1 MIKKLLFLSLLI
13 GSVSAF
19 TASSGDASEAKP
31 MERGNAEKGSKLVGT
46 CVACHG
52 AGIAGAPRVGDKAA
66 WVHRI
71 AQGTEIIYE
80 HALNGF
86 QGTAGIM
93 PAKGGFTHLSDEEV
107 KAAIDFMIE
116 ASK

>member
-1 MIKKLLFLSLLI
+1 MRLPVMPVVVLCIAGLS
-13 GSVSAF
+13 AN
-19 TASSGDASEAKP
+19 TAVADGETIYNSG
-31 MERGNAEKGSKLVGT
+31 

-66 WVHRI
+66 WANRI
-71 AQGTEIIYE
+71 AQGTKIIYE
-80 HALNGF
+80 HALKGF

-93 PAKGGFTHLSDEEV
+93 PAKGGFTHLSDEQV
-107 KAAIDFMIE
+107 KAAIDFMIK

>member
-1 MIKKLLFLSLLI
+1 MRLPVLPVVVFCVAGLFS
-13 GSVSAF
+13 S
-19 TASSGDASEAKP
+19 TAIADGETIYNSG
-31 MERGNAEKGSKLVGT
+31 

-107 KAAIDFMIE
+107 KAAIDFMIK

>member
-1 MIKKLLFLSLLI
+1 MRLPVMPVFVLCVAGLSA
-13 GSVSAF
+13 S
-19 TASSGDASEAKP
+19 TALADGETIYNSG
-31 MERGNAEKGSKLVGT
+31 

-66 WVHRI
+66 WANRI
-71 AQGTEIIYE
+71 AQGTKIIYE
-80 HALNGF
+80 HALKGF

-93 PAKGGFTHLSDEEV
+93 PAKGGFTHLSDEQV
-107 KAAIDFMIE
+107 KAAIDFMIK

>member
-1 MIKKLLFLSLLI
+1 MRLPVMPVVVLCVAGLFAS
-13 GSVSAF
+13 
-19 TASSGDASEAKP
+19 TAMANGETIYNSG
-31 MERGNAEKGSKLVGT
+31 

-71 AQGTEIIYE
+71 AQGKKIMYE
-80 HALNGF
+80 HALKGF
-86 QGTAGIM
+86 QGTAGVM

-107 KAAIDFMIE
+107 KAATDFMIE

>member
-1 MIKKLLFLSLLI
+1 MRLPVLPVVVFCVAGLFS
-13 GSVSAF
+13 S
-19 TASSGDASEAKP
+19 TAIADGETIYNSG
-31 MERGNAEKGSKLVGT
+31 

-66 WVHRI
+66 WVHRS
-71 AQGTEIIYE
+71 AQGREIIYE

-86 QGTAGIM
+86 QETAGIM
-93 PAKGGFTHLSDEEV
+93 PAKGGFTHLSDEQV
-107 KAAIDFMIE
+107 KAAIDFMIK

>member
-1 MIKKLLFLSLLI
+1 MADGETIYN
-13 GSVSAF
+13 
-19 TASSGDASEAKP
+19 SG
-31 MERGNAEKGSKLVGT
+31 

-66 WVHRI
+66 WANRI
-71 AQGTEIIYE
+71 VQGKSIIYE
-80 HALNGF
+80 HALKGF
-86 QGTAGIM
+86 QGTAGTM

-107 KAAIDFMIE
+107 KAATDFMIE

>member
-1 MIKKLLFLSLLI
+1 MKELKAMRLPVLPVVVLCVAGLFS
-13 GSVSAF
+13 S
-19 TASSGDASEAKP
+19 TAIADGETIYNSG
-31 MERGNAEKGSKLVGT
+31 

-52 AGIAGAPRVGDKAA
+52 AGIAGAPRVGDKVA

-107 KAAIDFMIE
+107 KAAIDFMIK

>member
-1 MIKKLLFLSLLI
+1 MRLPVLPVVVLCVAGLFS
-13 GSVSAF
+13 S
-19 TASSGDASEAKP
+19 TAIADGETIYNSG
-31 MERGNAEKGSKLVGT
+31 

-93 PAKGGFTHLSDEEV
+93 PAKGGFTHLSDPEV
-107 KAAIDFMIE
+107 KEAIDFMVK

>member
-1 MIKKLLFLSLLI
+1 MRLPVLPVVVFCVAGLFS
-13 GSVSAF
+13 S
-19 TASSGDASEAKP
+19 TAIADGETIYNSG
-31 MERGNAEKGSKLVGT
+31 

-66 WVHRI
+66 WVDRI

-107 KAAIDFMIE
+107 KAAIDFMIK

>member
-1 MIKKLLFLSLLI
+1 MRLPVMPVVVLCIAGLS
-13 GSVSAF
+13 AN
-19 TASSGDASEAKP
+19 TAVADGETIYNSG
-31 MERGNAEKGSKLVGT
+31 

-66 WVHRI
+66 WANRI
-71 AQGTEIIYE
+71 AQGTKIIYE
-80 HALNGF
+80 HGLKGF

-93 PAKGGFTHLSDEEV
+93 PAKGGFTHLSDEQV
-107 KAAIDFMIE
+107 KAAIDFMIK